1 MLASPAQT
9 SGRGEQCVVC
19 GANERQHDG
28 KCSSCGDSQMTDR
41 PDYHHQHENDNDND
55 AATGQKRWYD
65 KHRQCEDGSVH
76 FGGLELITW
85 GGEEAGW
92 ELGWGRT
99 QISEVEF
106 MKKKYEQEFGSNDE
120 QLFGYWPQGFR

>member
-9 SGRGEQCVVC
+9 GGKGEQCVVC

-28 KCSSCGDSQMTDR
+28 KCSSCGDR
-41 PDYHHQHENDNDND
+41 PDYHQQHRGHNNSQYDND
-55 AATGQKRWYD
+55 ATGGQTKWYE
-65 KHRQCEDGSVH
+65 KHRPCEDGSAH
-76 FGGLELITW
+76 FGELELITW

-99 QISEVEF
+99 QVSEVEF
-106 MKKKYEQEFGSNDE
+106 MKKKYEQEFGGSDE